1 MFSPILSSTF
11 LTPSP
16 PVLCLNVEDEL
27 LAAIIRHSCELGQAI
42 DGQLGDPEV
51 SNRTRRRK

>member
-1 MFSPILSSTF
+1 
-11 LTPSP
+11 
-16 PVLCLNVEDEL
+16 LCLNVEDEL